1 MRTKT
6 KLLALVLAVLMLCT
20 SIASLASCGPTGDDE
35 KSYTFNDFLGGSP
48 LNWNPHTRET
58 NADNYIASYAEM
70 GLVDVSIAE
79 DGVNYQWVFEM
90 ATAIDDITSDF
101 ADKEKWGITEDE
113 GRVYKITLNPDA
125 KWANGDVIN
134 ADTYMYSIKALLD
147 PKMQNYRANTYYS
160 GSTAILNANKYFT
173 SETPIYAAVVP
184 VYGENDTPDYSYDI
198 ENNTVYMHL
207 TSYDMTLTDS
217 YSVFD
222 LMNMGYIDTAAYGIL
237 ADNRNSFGYVE
248 INDTTKEAAKTVAT
262 NFLSAFG
269 LAYEENH
276 FKEMLFY
283 NTATFFEPYDFENVG
298 IFKSGEY
305 ELTYI
310 TAQQVQMFYF
320 LTNMTSNWIVHE
332 GLYEAG
338 KDTTGDLVTTNY
350 GTSVGTYM
358 SYGPYKLSAFE
369 TDKQFVLERNPAWYG
384 YTDGKHEG
392 QYMTTAI
399 KCDIIPDHEAAL
411 RLFSQGKLDG
421 VDLTGDDINTY
432 RMSDYLLKTDQPY
445 TFRYVFATDI
455 NKLAALEPSA
465 DVNKKVLSYDDF
477 RKAISLSID
486 RTMFAQ
492 QATPAYKPAYCL
504 FNRLYYYDVAN
515 NPKSIY
521 RNTDAAKKAILDL
534 YGIEY
539 GEGKQYADIAAAYN
553 AVTGYDLEEAKELFQ
568 AVYVQAKADGNY
580 TDGQKVVIN
589 CMASAATELTA
600 DDLKQEGLLN
610 EFLTAATVGTGFEG
624 KVSVVFNCS
633 AANRYLDVAQ
643 GKIEM
648 IRSAWGGAAFYPISA
663 IRCYT
668 EPDYMDGLE
677 RIHESCGWDPSKE
690 TLELTLDVNGDG
702 TAETVTHTL
711 QDWAKLINGGIHD
724 PEGNTVEAAI
734 LDVDARLT
742 IFAALE
748 NTVLGS
754 YQCIPFATET
764 TVALYSQQIRYA
776 TLNYNI
782 MYGFGGIRLMTYNY
796 DDTTWEAYVI
806 EQGGTLRYE

>member
-6 KLLALVLAVLMLCT
+6 KLLALTLAALMLCT
-20 SIASLASCGPTGDDE
+20 SLASLASCGPTGDDE
-35 KSYTFNDFLGGSP
+35 KSYTLNDFLGASP
-48 LNWNPHTRET
+48 LNWNPHTWET
-58 NADNYIASYAEM
+58 NADNYIAGYAEM

-79 DGVNYQWVFEM
+79 DGVNYQWVYEM
-90 ATAIDDITSDF
+90 ATAIDDITKDF

-160 GSTAILNANKYFT
+160 GSTAILNANKYFS

-184 VYGENDTPDYSYDI
+184 AYGENDTPDYSYDI

-207 TSYDMTLTDS
+207 TSYGMTLTGS
-217 YSVFD
+217 YSVYD
-222 LMNMGYIDTAAYGIL
+222 LMDMGYVDTAAYGIL
-237 ADNRNSFGYVE
+237 ADNQNSFGYVE

-262 NFLSAFG
+262 NFLAAFG
-269 LAYEENH
+269 LAYEENY

-283 NTATFFEPYDFENVG
+283 NTGTFSEPYDFENVG

-338 KDTTGDLVTTNY
+338 KDTTGELITTNY
-350 GTSVGTYM
+350 GTSVDTYM

-369 TDKQFVLERNPAWYG
+369 TDKQFVLERNPEWYG

-399 KCDIIPDHEAAL
+399 KCDIIADHNTAL
-411 RLFSQGKLDG
+411 QLFNQGKLDG
-421 VDLTGDDINTY
+421 VDLTSDDMNTY
-432 RMSDYLLKTDQPY
+432 RMSDYLLKTDQTY

-477 RKAISLSID
+477 RKAISLSMD
-486 RTMFAQ
+486 RTTFAQ
-492 QATPAYKPAYCL
+492 QATPAYKPAYYL
-504 FNRLYYYDVAN
+504 FNSLYYYDVAN
-515 NPKSIY
+515 NPDSIY
-521 RNTDAAKKAILDL
+521 RNTDVAKKAVLDL
-534 YGIEY
+534 YDIEY
-539 GEGKQYADIAAAYN
+539 GEGKEYADIDAAYN
-553 AVTGYDLEEAKELFQ
+553 AVTGYDLEEAKKLFQ
-568 AVYVQAKADGNY
+568 TVYEQAKADGNY

-600 DDLKQEGLLN
+600 DDLKQEQLLN

-624 KVSVVFNCS
+624 KVSVVFNCG

-648 IRSAWGGAAFYPISA
+648 IRGAWGGAAFYPIST

-668 EPDYMDGLE
+668 EPDYMGGIDA
-677 RIHESCGWDPSKE
+677 IHESCGWDPSKE
-690 TLELTLDVNGDG
+690 TLELTVDVNGDG

-711 QDWAKLINGGIHD
+711 QDWAKLINGGIQD
-724 PEGNTVEAAI
+724 AEGNTIEAAI
-734 LDVDARLT
+734 LDADVQLT

-748 NTVLGS
+748 NAVLGS
-754 YQCIPFATET
+754 YQCIPFAAET
-764 TVALYSQQIRYA
+764 AVALYSQQIQYA

-782 MYGFGGIRLMTYNY
+782 MYGYGGIRLMTYNY
-796 DDTTWEAYVI
+796 DDAAWEAYVA
-806 EQGGTLRYE
+806 EQGGTLSYE